1 MPIKAMPEYK
11 DYDTRREFVQAYN
24 QWYQDVQAL
33 NKKTCTQI
41 DAADSGL
48 HRGNKLEHKVI
59 SRQAKEDQKTIHDAA
74 LTNPVLRYILR
85 REEFYAK
92 QQSLFEEARL
102 RAQG

>member
-1 MPIKAMPEYK
+1 MVSMPKYK

-33 NKKTCTQI
+33 NKKACVQI

-48 HRGNKLEHKVI
+48 RRGNKLEHKVI
-59 SRQAKEDQKTIHDAA
+59 SRQSKENQKTIHDAA
-74 LTNPVLRYILR
+74 FTNPVLRYILK

-92 QQSLFEEARL
+92 QQSLFEEAQERIL
-102 RAQG
+102 HA

>member
-1 MPIKAMPEYK
+1 MKPMPEYK

-33 NKKTCTQI
+33 NKKTCIQI

-48 HRGNKLEHKVI
+48 RRGNKLEHKII
-59 SRQAKEDQKTIHDAA
+59 SRQSKENQKTIHDAA

-92 QQSLFEEARL
+92 QQFLFAEAQERIL
-102 RAQG
+102 HA